1 MKSFFL
7 ILLCCGVGGG
17 LPPIT
22 QSVHITELNHRY
34 SPEGKHIFSQV
45 IFWERVPATGKYRV
59 RDWVLVEM
67 QESLNRIP
75 IRRNDVWETSFVRD
89 GVYYDVRSNLFRESW
104 TQTDPEAED
113 AKKWPKDQR
122 RPLSRPGVK
131 IPDDIESQIRD

>member
-1 MKSFFL
+1 MKSLFL
-7 ILLCCGVGGG
+7 ILAFCGVGGG

-22 QSVHITELNHRY
+22 QSTDMVELNHKY
-34 SPEGKHIFSQV
+34 SEQGNHTFSQV
-45 IFWERVPATGKYRV
+45 IFWERIPATGKYRV

-75 IRRNDVWETSFVRD
+75 IRRNGVWETAFVRD
-89 GVYYDVRSNLFRESW
+89 GIYYDVRSNLFRESW
-104 TQTDPEAED
+104 TQTDPEIED

-131 IPDDIESQIRD
+131 IPDDNQP